1 LCADFRRVSVPAF
14 LLEQWIMAIKTVGMI
29 LAAGFMLGGC
39 QTVQQAAEAKT
50 KLVCFQ
56 AGYGETSPR
65 HDECMR
71 TMRPVAQQMELRQ
84 RLDGASEGLDMI
96 AAGIR
101 RR

>member
-1 LCADFRRVSVPAF
+1 
-14 LLEQWIMAIKTVGMI
+14 MAIKTAGMM
-29 LAAGFMLGGC
+29 LATALTLGGC

-65 HDECMR
+65 HDECIR
-71 TMRPVAQQMELRQ
+71 TMRPVAQHMELRQ
-84 RLDGASEGLDMI
+84 RLDGAIEGLDMI